1 MRYITKQAAMR
12 ILQLTEEQIDRIVE
26 TTRDGHCVVDGKVG
40 INCRPWFWIVE
51 AAE

>member
-1 MRYITKQAAMR
+1 MKYITKQDAMR
-12 ILQLTEEQIDRIVE
+12 ILQLTEDQIDNVVDS
-26 TTRDGHCVVDGKVG
+26 THDGHCVVDGKVG